1 MNRRLPSLNSLR
13 AFEAA
18 ARHLSLSKAAEELH
32 VTPAAVSHQVK
43 SLEEYLS
50 APLFRRVS
58 RGLLLTDT
66 GQLLLPGLRES
77 FDRLAEVVTQA
88 MNTKDQHRLTLS
100 SSQSFA
106 SKWLIPRMD
115 RFRSDYPQYDL
126 RLDASPR
133 LVDFERE
140 GIDLGIRY
148 GIGGWGAGLEEIRLF
163 REEVFPVCSPEL
175 QKGEHP
181 ISKPQDLK
189 WHTLLH
195 MDALFAGESWIDWEN
210 WLKAAEVIDI
220 DARRGPRFS
229 LLSMAIE
236 AAIEGQGVA
245 LGRSVLVADDLAKG
259 RLIKLFCDSIPVDFA
274 YFLVYPKRTTE
285 SPKIVAFRNWL
296 LSEVH
301 GDEERLR
308 SVNQTQCSH
317 SASAS

>member
-1 MNRRLPSLNSLR
+1 MTRRLPSLNALR

-43 SLEEYLS
+43 SLEEFLNT
-50 APLFRRVS
+50 PLFRRVS

-66 GQLLLPGLRES
+66 GQMLLPGLSEG

-88 MNTKDQHRLTLS
+88 MHTGDQRTLTVS
-100 SSQSFA
+100 ASQSFA
-106 SKWLIPRMD
+106 SKWLIPRLD
-115 RFRSDYPQYDL
+115 RFHAAYPQYDI

-140 GIDLGIRY
+140 GIDLGVRY
-148 GIGGWGAGLEEIRLF
+148 GIGGWGSTLEEIRVF
-163 REEVFPVCSPEL
+163 IEEVFPVCNPTLLE
-175 QKGEHP
+175 GEHP
-181 ISKPQDLK
+181 ISAPQDLQ

-195 MDALFAGESWIDWEN
+195 MDAPFAGESWIDWQN
-210 WLKAAEVIDI
+210 WLTAAEVTDI
-220 DARRGPRFS
+220 DATRGPRFS

-259 RLIKLFCDSIPVDFA
+259 RLVKPFVESVPVDFA
-274 YFLVYPKRTTE
+274 YFLVYPKR
-285 SPKIVAFRNWL
+285 SAQAPKIVAFREWL
-296 LSEVH
+296 LKEAQQ
-301 GDEERLR
+301 DER
-308 SVNQTQCSH
+308 SLPAN
-317 SASAS
+317 AP